1 MIRNAGKQDGASSVP
16 IPTMSDIFVHYLF
29 GSAKYAP
36 VLVHFVNAV
45 MYDARLGLITKAT
58 IKNPFNVKSCQIEK
72 ETILDILAE
81 DEHSRVYDFE
91 VQVAGHPYFVER
103 CLYYWA
109 KVFSAQLSETDPYT
123 TLKPVISI
131 ILTDFQALKDV
142 DLLHTSFGIL
152 SKDNPHWR
160 LTEHFDMHFLR
171 VPETINKESLKLVS
185 PPLKAWLTFF
195 GYPKKTTED
204 EMKEAGKNNPGVKIA
219 IEAYEDFTQDP
230 ELRAL
235 AERRAMFLR
244 DNQTKLETLSEQ
256 KWAEGKAEGLAEGA
270 IRGKIEILVR
280 ILTKRLGPLPEEL
293 TAKISQLSDLAEI
306 ERLADIALDVPTL
319 DQFTENIR

>member
-1 MIRNAGKQDGASSVP
+1 MP
-16 IPTMSDIFVHYLF
+16 L
-29 GSAKYAP
+29 
-36 VLVHFVNAV
+36 L
-45 MYDARLGLITKAT
+45 LGE
-58 IKNPFNVKSCQIEK
+58 S
-72 ETILDILAE
+72 
-81 DEHSRVYDFE
+81 
-91 VQVAGHPYFVER
+91 
-103 CLYYWA
+103 
-109 KVFSAQLSETDPYT
+109 FSAQLTETEPYT

-171 VPETINKESLKLVS
+171 VPETIDKESLKLVS

-204 EMKEAGKNNPGVKIA
+204 EMKKAGKVDPGVEMA
-219 IEAYEDFTQDP
+219 VTAYNDFTQDP
-230 ELRAL
+230 DLRAL
-235 AERRAMFLR
+235 AERREMFLR

-256 KWAEGKAEGLAEGA
+256 KWAEGLAEGV

-293 TAKISQLSDLAEI
+293 TTKISQLSDLAEI

-319 DQFTENIR
+319 DQFAESIR

>member
-1 MIRNAGKQDGASSVP
+1 MP
-16 IPTMSDIFVHYLF
+16 L
-29 GSAKYAP
+29 
-36 VLVHFVNAV
+36 L
-45 MYDARLGLITKAT
+45 LGE
-58 IKNPFNVKSCQIEK
+58 S
-72 ETILDILAE
+72 
-81 DEHSRVYDFE
+81 
-91 VQVAGHPYFVER
+91 
-103 CLYYWA
+103 
-109 KVFSAQLSETDPYT
+109 FSAQLTETEPYT

-171 VPETINKESLKLVS
+171 VPETIDKESLKLVS

-204 EMKEAGKNNPGVKIA
+204 EMKKAGKVDPGVEMA
-219 IEAYEDFTQDP
+219 VTAYNDFTQDP

-235 AERRAMFLR
+235 AERREMFLR

-256 KWAEGKAEGLAEGA
+256 KWAEGKAEGVVEGQTRQAIQALLILAEWKLG
-270 IRGKIEILVR
+270 EIPNALRSR
-280 ILTKRLGPLPEEL
+280 IQNLT
-293 TAKISQLSDLAEI
+293 D
-306 ERLADIALDVPTL
+306 L
-319 DQFTENIR
+319 DQINQIYEFAVKKATTIADLEKELG